1 MNTES
6 NPASFQSFLRQ
17 ALDRGGFPAKELVA
31 AVLPLFEAVVNAHEG
46 GLISGLRGTTG
57 LDVDEHGVLTIDRG
71 SFRNPDLNLI
81 RIEALAARFGGGD
94 AVGELNRTFQIA
106 EGMSSTANLD
116 MAAPVMAISRPI
128 FIVGYGSWEQV
139 VSHHDPVTDIFL
151 LGQLLASLATGLDF
165 HERKDLE
172 AFVKNR
178 DNLVQLNQGLH
189 PVIAKVIRQMTE
201 LDRHKRAQDLAQLVG
216 ILKNHR
222 DHPVEADLS
231 RIDGYDASGHSTRRR
246 LIQAQLR
253 ERIIDVSRR
262 NPLLHYKP
270 SERMLNLSLASVPL
284 ATEPNQIKLEQLFVW
299 HLPVAYTVKKGEAF
313 ASDKYFRYE
322 ETPYLSASLD
332 RLIAEARR
340 DRNEFGFAQL
350 RLVPCFLHWH
360 NPKDETKERITSPL
374 LFLPVELTKRKGV
387 RDGYVLKPKS
397 AVAEVNPALR
407 HHFRSLFGIALPET
421 VDLEQTSLDE
431 LCCEFQRQ
439 IRRAEPT
446 VMLSKLDRP
455 EFEVIHEHARQQLE
469 LWQQKQKQRSRRKA
483 AARVDYSYDR
493 QNYRPLGLQLFL
505 HKVQPHPRPLDQVNG
520 SPAQPR
526 VPGMVAEIES
536 NTPADDKVET
546 PPENPVETPST
557 PHDEGGKQDRWT
569 FDLCNLTLGN
579 FHYRRLSLVSD
590 YAELTEAD
598 RPNPA
603 FDAVF
608 SPDARLST
616 DAAPALPLTDQFPI
630 VPCDAAQAA
639 TISRARTG
647 SSFVIQGPPG
657 TGKSQTITNLIA
669 DYVAR
674 GKRVLFVS
682 QKRAALDAVFH
693 RLRQHGLSEL
703 CSLIHDSQSDQRDF
717 LNDLKQTYERWLN
730 DEVDDGAE
738 KTRERARA
746 AMMHDLAALERFS
759 NGMQAIPE
767 NTGIGLRGL
776 LLRLVE
782 IGEKVPAL
790 APEVEERLPG
800 YTAWLNHGKIVERL
814 EQTMKRLGAGTCFA
828 RHPLRWLNRNAVQH
842 PRPAEFVSRALDQV
856 EDLLDSLENALDLT
870 GLPEELWE
878 TLPEIASI
886 LAYCGK
892 VAPLASRRQL
902 GLLDPS
908 STLAKTFV
916 SLTAD
921 IAAAET
927 ALTVARGKTANWKD
941 RLDDVDT
948 VNALE
953 AAQRFEHSRWRFLQP
968 AYWRLKKTVEQRY
981 DFGRHAVDTSLVAV
995 LQNLLVEQGA
1005 AHRLTEARA
1014 HFEREFGGVPQPD
1027 LEALLREA
1035 RGQVNESE
1043 GPVAVFRRVLMER
1056 SETADELVTQLAALQ
1071 PKVAQLEALV
1081 QSVLEAE
1088 QNLDFASL
1096 RQIVEEVRS
1105 ELRLLPELVPVLSE
1119 LADAP
1124 EELRTALRTTE
1135 VELADFETVLARKS
1149 LATAYRQES
1158 SILRF
1163 DGRLFDAYLERL
1175 ERHHREW
1182 LKSNACTVRARVRRQ
1197 FRQNIQLSTQTAGQL
1212 TEEQKVFKKEYSSA
1226 RQELQRELAKADDFL
1241 SIRELV
1247 ASPAGRLLRELKPIW
1262 LMNPL
1267 SVSETLPLENT
1278 AFDVVIFDEASRLPI
1293 EEAVPALYRSQQ
1305 VIVVGDSKQLPPTSV
1320 LTCGDE
1326 TDEAGPGTVM
1336 GDRFKIDL
1344 ESNSFL
1350 AQSAR
1355 SLPAISLTWHYR
1367 GRYETLVSFSNAAF
1381 YNGNLQTIPNRE
1393 LPLGERRE
1401 WDMQADG
1408 TAQPDTE
1415 ALLTRSISFHFS
1427 ERGVYEQGKN
1437 TAEANTIAVLVRD
1450 LLQRDTKSTVG
1461 IVAFSEAQQAEIEQ
1475 ALAAL
1480 AEDDPD
1486 FSARLDAERVRE
1498 KDDQFCGLFV
1508 KNLEEVQGDE
1518 RDIILLSVGYGYDRE
1533 RRMRMNFG
1541 TINQCGGE
1549 KRLNVVLS
1557 RAKLHLAVISS
1568 IRHVDITNE
1577 YNDGARALKT
1587 FLNYTEALAKGDHV
1601 GARAVLENF
1610 NPLAVAN
1617 MAPAVSRDTVIEQ
1630 VAEKL
1635 RQRGHQVDLQVGQ
1648 SRFRCD
1654 VAVRRKG
1661 EAHYTLAVLVDT
1673 DSHYRNSNLV
1683 DRYLTQPGILRAFG
1697 WKVAFVLTK
1706 DWLHEPE
1713 AVIERLE
1720 RELRGALVPRAELPE
1735 IPGLTESSSERT
1747 TTQSSRAT
1755 PTPPTDS
1762 SRTVT
1767 AQPAASRG
1775 TTQRR
1780 YLEIVRG
1787 PLKKFWEVSVEGPS
1801 FTVRFGRI
1809 GTAGETQQ
1817 KVCSSNAEAKTIAD
1831 DLARAKLSKGYR
1843 EVSR

>member
-6 NPASFQSFLRQ
+6 TPVSFQSFLRQ
-17 ALDRGGFPAKELVA
+17 ALDRGGFPAEELVA
-31 AVLPLFEAVVNAHEG
+31 AVLPLFEAVVSAHEA
-46 GLISGLRGTTG
+46 GLISGLRGTAG
-57 LDVDEHGVLTIDRG
+57 LEIDAHGVLQLDRG
-71 SFRNPDLNLI
+71 SFRNPDHNPI
-81 RIEALAARFGGGD
+81 RIGALAARFGGPEM
-94 AVGELNRTFQIA
+94 VGELHRPLQIA

-116 MAAPVMAISRPI
+116 VAAPVMAITRPI

-139 VSHHDPVTDIFL
+139 VSHHDAVTDIFL
-151 LGQLLASLATGLDF
+151 LGQLLASLAGGLDF

-178 DNLVQLNQGLH
+178 ENLVQLNQRLH

-201 LDRHKRAQDLAQLVG
+201 LDRHKRAQDLAQVVG

-222 DHPVEADLS
+222 DHPVEIDLS
-231 RIDGYDASGHSTRRR
+231 RIDGYDASGHTTRRR

-253 ERIIDVSRR
+253 DRILDVSRR
-262 NPLLHYKP
+262 NPLLHFKP
-270 SERMLNLSLASVPL
+270 TEPMLNLSLASVPV

-313 ASDKYFRYE
+313 ALDKYFRFE
-322 ETPYLSASLD
+322 ETPYLSVTLD
-332 RLIAEARR
+332 RLIAETRR
-340 DRNEFGFAQL
+340 DRTEYGFAQL

-360 NPKDETKERITSPL
+360 NPKDESKERITSPL

-397 AVAEVNPALR
+397 AIAEINPALR

-421 VDLEQTSLDE
+421 VDLGKTTLDE

-446 VMLSKLDRP
+446 VMLSKLDQP
-455 EFEVIHEHARQQLE
+455 EFDVIHNHARQLLAQ
-469 LWQQKQKQRSRRKA
+469 WKQKQRSRRKP

-505 HKVQPHPRPLDQVNG
+505 HKVQPQPRPLDQVNG

-526 VPGMVAEIES
+526 IPGMVAEIES
-536 NTPADDKVET
+536 TSGGEEKIEAPT
-546 PPENPVETPST
+546 ENPAETPSAS
-557 PHDEGGKQDRWT
+557 PDEGQNGHRWT
-569 FDLCNLTLGN
+569 FDLCNLTLGH
-579 FHYRRLSLVSD
+579 FHYRRLALIPD
-590 YAELTEAD
+590 YAQLTEAD

-608 SPDARLST
+608 SPDPLLSSEDT
-616 DAAPALPLTDQFPI
+616 PAMQITDQFPI
-630 VPCDAAQAA
+630 VTCDAAQAA
-639 TISRARTG
+639 TIARARAG
-647 SSFVIQGPPG
+647 HSFVVQGPPG
-657 TGKSQTITNLIA
+657 SGKSQTITNLIA

-682 QKRAALDAVFH
+682 QKRAALDVVFH
-693 RLRQHGLSEL
+693 RMRQHGLSDL
-703 CSLIHDSQSDQRDF
+703 CSVIHDSQADQPDF
-717 LNDLKQTYERWLN
+717 LQDLKQTYERWLN
-730 DEVDDGAE
+730 EEADEGAE
-738 KTRERARA
+738 KIRERARA

-800 YTAWLNHGKIVERL
+800 YTAWLNHGQIVERL

-828 RHPLRWLNRNAVQH
+828 RHPLRWLNSNAVQS
-842 PRPAEFVSRALDQV
+842 PRPAEFVQRALDQL

-870 GLPEELWE
+870 GLPEELWD
-878 TLPEIASI
+878 TLPEIAGI

-892 VAPLASRRQL
+892 VAPLAARRQL
-902 GLLDPS
+902 ALLDPNS
-908 STLAKTFV
+908 SVAKTFV
-916 SLTAD
+916 SLTGD
-921 IAAAET
+921 IAAADA

-953 AAQRFEHSRWRFLQP
+953 AAQRFEHSQWRLLQP
-968 AYWRLKKTVEQRY
+968 AYWRLKKTVERRY

-1014 HFEREFGGVPQPD
+1014 HFEREFGGVPQPE

-1035 RGQVNESE
+1035 RGQVNETE

-1071 PKVAQLEALV
+1071 PKVAQLESLV
-1081 QSVLEAE
+1081 QSVIEAD
-1088 QNLDFASL
+1088 QNLDFSSL
-1096 RQIVEEVRS
+1096 RQIVEEVRG

-1119 LADAP
+1119 LAEAP

-1135 VELADFETVLARKS
+1135 VQLCDFETVLARKS

-1182 LKSNACTVRARVRRQ
+1182 LKSNAGTIRARVLRQ
-1197 FRQNIQLSTQTAGQL
+1197 FRQNVHLSSQTAAQLS
-1212 TEEQKVFKKEYSSA
+1212 EEQKVFKKEYASC
-1226 RQELQRELAKADDFL
+1226 RQELQRQLANADDDL

-1247 ASPAGRLLRELKPIW
+1247 ASPAGRIVRELKPVW

-1267 SVSETLPLENT
+1267 SVPETLPLDST

-1293 EEAVPALYRSQQ
+1293 EEAIPALYRSSQI
-1305 VIVVGDSKQLPPTSV
+1305 IVVGDSKQLPPTAFLVS
-1320 LTCGDE
+1320 GDDSDE
-1326 TDEAGPGTVM
+1326 TGAGLAAE
-1336 GDRFKIDL
+1336 DRFKIDL
-1344 ESNSFL
+1344 DSNSFL

-1355 SLPAISLTWHYR
+1355 SLPTVSLPWHYR
-1367 GRYETLVSFSNAAF
+1367 GRYETLISFSNTAF
-1381 YNGNLQTIPNRE
+1381 YNGTLNTIPDRE

-1415 ALLTRSISFHFS
+1415 ALLTRSVSFHFS

-1437 TAEANTIAVLVRD
+1437 SSEANTIAVLVRD
-1450 LLQRDTKSTVG
+1450 FLQRENKSTLG
-1461 IVAFSEAQQAEIEQ
+1461 IVAFSEAQQTEIEH

-1480 AEDDPD
+1480 ADGDPD
-1486 FSARLDAERVRE
+1486 FSSRLEAERVRE

-1508 KNLEEVQGDE
+1508 KNLEEAQGDE
-1518 RDIILLSVGYGYDRE
+1518 RDIILLSVCYGYDRE

-1541 TINQCGGE
+1541 SINQRGGE
-1549 KRLNVVLS
+1549 KRLNVALS
-1557 RAKLHLAVISS
+1557 RAKHHVAVISS
-1568 IRHVDITNE
+1568 IRHSDITND
-1577 YNDGARALKT
+1577 YNDGARALKA
-1587 FLNYTEALAKGDHV
+1587 FLQYAEALAKGDQT

-1610 NPLAVAN
+1610 NPLALAS

-1630 VAEKL
+1630 VADKL

-1654 VAVRRKG
+1654 IAVRRKS
-1661 EAHYTLAVLVDT
+1661 EPHYTLAVLVDT
-1673 DSHYRNSNLV
+1673 DSHYRNSNLI
-1683 DRYLTQPGILRAFG
+1683 DRYLTQPGVLRAFG

-1713 AVIERLE
+1713 AVVERLE

-1735 IPGLTESSSERT
+1735 IPGVPESVPEVSTARP
-1747 TTQSSRAT
+1747 SRAA
-1755 PTPPTDS
+1755 
-1762 SRTVT
+1762 V
-1767 AQPAASRG
+1767 APAVESPRSPAPQAPASRG
-1775 TTQRR
+1775 GTQRR
-1780 YLEIVRG
+1780 YLEIARG
-1787 PLKKFWEVSVEGPS
+1787 PLKKFWEVTVEGPS

-1809 GTAGETQQ
+1809 GTSGETQQ
-1817 KVCSSNAEAKTIAD
+1817 KICASNAEAKTMAD